1 MANRAIVNSLVLT
14 ALDNVAEQIL
24 EQLREKNKTITWLS
38 RVTGISRTTIYRL
51 IKEPYSSSHLGTYVA
66 IFDALGL
73 NEITIK
79 WR

>member
-1 MANRAIVNSLVLT
+1 MANRHIINARVLEAMDSI
-14 ALDNVAEQIL
+14 ALTIWAEL
-24 EQLREKNKTITWLS
+24 NKKDKSIEWLS
-38 RVTGISRTTIYRL
+38 RASGVDRKTIYRL
-51 IKEPYSSSHLGTYVA
+51 IKEPYSGSHLGTYVA